1 MTFDGPRYASLAELY
16 PEGTVVVNSISKTAK
31 ATGWRIGWVVASAAR
46 TRAAAFFT
54 RSGVRGTHGAGAH
67 FQNPRR
73 PRPAGRMLPDAA
85 AARRRGPTSESRRP
99 ALRPH
104 RPRAQSPRGHSTDG
118 SRRRRGCRVDI
129 PWRRARTYYR
139 RVAATPRLPRGYS
152 VETSNAAD
160 GTRQFGRD
168 RPRLRYLRK
177 RDMLAASLQKAGFW
191 IGPLPKGSYYLFVGF
206 ASVPALRG
214 LGPTEAAIL
223 CGNQHLEGNAKVR
236 VPRRRRCG

>member
-1 MTFDGPRYASLAELY
+1 MTSWWRAARHRSSTESPPYFGIPTTRTSPAS
-16 PEGTVVVNSISKTAK
+16 PQSTI
-31 ATGWRIGWVVASAAR
+31 AAR
-46 TRAAAFFT
+46 TF
-54 RSGVRGTHGAGAH
+54 
-67 FQNPRR
+67 
-73 PRPAGRMLPDAA
+73 
-85 AARRRGPTSESRRP
+85 
-99 ALRPH
+99 
-104 RPRAQSPRGHSTDG
+104 
-118 SRRRRGCRVDI
+118 
-129 PWRRARTYYR
+129 YR

-223 CGNQHLEGNAKVR
+223 CGDQHLEGNAKVR